1 MAVTKDAIAHFD
13 WSSFILQE
21 LCEEIQEFKKDSQK
35 SKRKQSKTVAI
46 CLYFLT
52 LFCFQNFPL
61 GDVIPSPHESPMAF
75 WTDQKVK
82 SRVLVEKRSKKGL
95 LCERHTHDRYP
106 TCNKKC
112 RRFKD
117 TLSEEGQ
124 HKGDAANNQPTTSEE
139 SDDDDEDG
147 HDIEEG
153 DDMDEGDQPEN
164 IIDVEEIPQHGEETP
179 HVDGGLGGEHERK
192 SKGKRTY
199 DEKDTLFEMCT
210 KSVSEDEAAEEFVD
224 MHHYFL
230 TRKELQCLNPRAWI
244 NNKLMTMVAK
254 TLVADQLEN
263 GGVVHRHIFTADFM
277 DKMISAERK
286 WTVQSN
292 VAEILPEH
300 VGYNI
305 GDCHFLFGPTLFL
318 NHWFCYVLDTRTMV
332 FYALDSLV
340 EIRTYYRMQHE
351 KENPTQ
357 LATKK
362 KAKKKTDLDK
372 AKEFMAN
379 KVPFRRM
386 GSS

>member
-1 MAVTKDAIAHFD
+1 MAVTKDAIAYFD

-35 SKRKQSKTVAI
+35 SKRKQSKTVGG
-46 CLYFLT
+46 CLYFLM

-75 WTDQKVK
+75 WTDEKVK

-95 LCERHTHDRYP
+95 LVVRTTYARLLSNLQQEMLTLQH
-106 TCNKKC
+106 
-112 RRFKD
+112 

-124 HKGDAANNQPTTSEE
+124 HEGDAANNQPTTSEE

-164 IIDVEEIPQHGEETP
+164 IIDLEEIPQNGEETP
-179 HVDGGLGGEHERK
+179 HVDGSLGGEQEVKEPGLELRRSQRVIIPSSVLKSPWIDPKRK

-199 DEKDTLFEMCT
+199 DEKDTLFELCT

-244 NNKLMTMVAK
+244 NN
-254 TLVADQLEN
+254 
-263 GGVVHRHIFTADFM
+263 RHIFTADFM
-277 DKMISAERK
+277 DKKISVERK
-286 WTVQSN
+286 WTVESN

-300 VGYNI
+300 VGYNN

-318 NHWFCYVLDTRTMV
+318 NHWFCYVLDMRTMV

-340 EIRTYYRMQHE
+340 ESITYYRMQYE
-351 KENPTQ
+351 KENPT
-357 LATKK
+357 
-362 KAKKKTDLDK
+362 
-372 AKEFMAN
+372 
-379 KVPFRRM
+379 
-386 GSS
+386 